1 MIRTIQYGKVIFR
14 HARNLFDMDPARSG
28 SRLVADT
35 MGTGTCLQ
43 EKKLQVS
50 LGSLIQYIFGHA
62 YRRLNFYWSPPLW
75 RNLGDS

>member
-43 EKKLQVS
+43 EKKN
-50 LGSLIQYIFGHA
+50 YKYHWA
-62 YRRLNFYWSPPLW
+62 H
-75 RNLGDS
+75 

>member
-43 EKKLQVS
+43 EKKITSITGLTDP
-50 LGSLIQYIFGHA
+50 IHF
-62 YRRLNFYWSPPLW
+62 WSRISSP
-75 RNLGDS
+75 